1 MTFAYHKAT
10 STNDAISQFEQA
22 DDPKFLAG
30 GMTLLPT
37 IRQRLAAPDQL
48 IDLSDCGLSF
58 VRDEGEYIVIGA
70 MTSHQFVAD
79 HPLIQT
85 SLPGVAMLAAHIGD
99 RQVRVRGTIGGSVA
113 NNDPAACYPAALLAL
128 DARITTTKRTITATD
143 YFVDLFETALED
155 GELITEITFPKTVSS
170 AYVKAPSPASRYAM
184 VGVFIAK
191 TEGAVRVAVTGAGD
205 QGVFRCAEAEAL
217 LNQALLNDLFSPN
230 SLDDMTLSEEGM
242 MSDIH
247 ASSAF
252 RVHLIKS
259 MTKKAVSVIADTA
272 DIKG

>member
-1 MTFAYHKAT
+1 MTFSYHKAT
-10 STNDAISQFEQA
+10 SLNDAISRFEQA

-37 IRQRLAAPDQL
+37 IRQRLAAPDQV

-58 VRDEGEYIVIGA
+58 VRDDDDCLVIGA
-70 MTSHQFVAD
+70 MTSHQIVAD
-79 HPLIQT
+79 DPLVQAF
-85 SLPGVAMLAAHIGD
+85 LPGVAMLAGHIGD
-99 RQVRVRGTIGGSVA
+99 RQVRVRGTIGGSIA

-128 DARITTTKRTITATD
+128 DARITTNKRTIAAAD
-143 YFVDLFETALED
+143 YFVDLFETALEE
-155 GELITEITFPKTVSS
+155 GEIITEIAFPKNRSS

-191 TEGAVRVAVTGAGD
+191 DDKAFQVAVTGAGD

-217 LNQALLNDLFSPN
+217 LNDLFSPN
-230 SLDDMTLSEEGM
+230 SLDDLTLSEDGI

-252 RVHLIKS
+252 RVHLIKHIA
-259 MTKKAVSVIADTA
+259 KKAVSLMADTA
-272 DIKG
+272 DRG